1 MSSLRAETPNPSP
14 SDLPKSGLTK
24 ADLSIPPVVPG
35 LRIGLF
41 GGSFNPAH
49 EGHLLVA
56 ETALRRLELDRI
68 WWMVSPGNP
77 LKDHR
82 NLRPLAERLE
92 RSRDLVEDPRIL
104 VTAFEAAHQIRY
116 SADTVRLV
124 KRRCPGARF
133 VWVMG
138 ADSLAGFHRWQ
149 DWRTIAS
156 AMPLAVVDRPGST
169 LALLSASAARTL
181 SRFRL
186 SEAECARLAFQAPP
200 AWVFLHGPRSRLSS
214 TMLRASASP

>member
-1 MSSLRAETPNPSP
+1 MSSLRVETT
-14 SDLPKSGLTK
+14 GLAK
-24 ADLSIPPVVPG
+24 ADLTLPPVVPG
-35 LRIGLF
+35 LRVGLF

-82 NLRPLAERLE
+82 NLRPLAERVE
-92 RSRDLVEDPRIL
+92 QSRELVEDPRIL
-104 VTAFEAAHQIRY
+104 VTAFEAAHHIRY

-124 KRRCPGARF
+124 TRRCPRARF

-149 DWRTIAS
+149 DWRAIAS
-156 AMPLAVVDRPGST
+156 ALPIAVVDRPGST
-169 LALLSASAARTL
+169 LALLSASAARSL
-181 SRFRL
+181 SRFRT
-186 SEAECARLAFQAPP
+186 SEAECARLAFQPPP

-214 TMLRASASP
+214 TMLRANASP

>member
-1 MSSLRAETPNPSP
+1 MTASSAEAATLSS
-14 SDLPKSGLTK
+14 SDL
-24 ADLSIPPVVPG
+24 AIPHVEPG
-35 LRIGLF
+35 LRVGLF

-56 ETALRRLELDRI
+56 ETALRRLSLDRI

-82 NLRPLAERLE
+82 NLRPLAERLAA
-92 RSRDLVEDPRIL
+92 SRALVEDPRIL

-124 KRRCPGARF
+124 KRRCPLARF

-149 DWRTIAS
+149 DWRAIAS
-156 AMPLAVVDRPGST
+156 ALPIAVVDRPGST
-169 LALLSASAARTL
+169 LALLSSSAARSL
-181 SRFRL
+181 SRFRIP
-186 SEAECARLAFQAPP
+186 EAECARLAFHAPP

-214 TMLRASASP
+214 TMLRASVSS

>member
-1 MSSLRAETPNPSP
+1 MSSPRFGTE
-14 SDLPKSGLTK
+14 GLTK
-24 ADLSIPPVVPG
+24 AELSIPPVVPG

-82 NLRPLAERLE
+82 NLRPLLE
-92 RSRDLVEDPRIL
+92 RIEQSRALAEDPRIV

-124 KRRCPGARF
+124 TRRCTGARF

-149 DWRTIAS
+149 DWRAIAS
-156 AMPLAVVDRPGST
+156 AMPVAVVDRPGST
-169 LALLSASAARTL
+169 LAPLSSRAGRAL
-181 SRFRL
+181 SRYRL
-186 SEAECARLAFQAPP
+186 PEGEAQRLAFKPPP

-214 TMLRASASP
+214 TLLRASASS

>member
-1 MSSLRAETPNPSP
+1 MTSSRFGTE
-14 SDLPKSGLTK
+14 GLTK
-24 ADLSIPPVVPG
+24 AELSIPPVVPG
-35 LRIGLF
+35 LRVGLF

-82 NLRPLAERLE
+82 NLRPLPERIE
-92 RSRDLVEDPRIL
+92 QSRALAEDPRIV

-124 KRRCPGARF
+124 KRRCTGTRF

-149 DWRTIAS
+149 DWRAIAG
-156 AMPLAVVDRPGST
+156 AMPIAVVDRPGST
-169 LALLSASAARTL
+169 LAPLSSRAGRAL
-181 SRFRL
+181 SRYRMPEG
-186 SEAECARLAFQAPP
+186 EAQRLAFKPPP

-214 TMLRASASP
+214 TLLRATASS